1 MLSPS
6 SVPQIILPPSSVPQM
21 MMSPSCWPITR
32 AAWARCAPQTTSV
45 LQTIFE
51 RFTNVFGPHCVLR
64 SLAMSHR
71 MVFLVPHMMFAF
83 VSQMMLVP
91 QMMVRDQ
98 IIRLRYTRSPPST
111 LVPQM
116 MFWAQRYDRLP
127 IMLAGSMPI
136 VSHQSP
142 SFALVLILPAS
153 ATAPAALIWP
163 APSVRKSALEVGI
176 AVYSTIALTLLGV
189 SGGSPTGAELA
200 SRTNATTPLVTA
212 AAMLVPL
219 NSRNALL
226 SRPTRPASRLGSL

>member
-32 AAWARCAPQTTSV
+32 AAWARCAPKTTSV

-51 RFTNVFGPHCVLR
+51 RLTKVFGPHCALR
-64 SLAMSHR
+64 SLALSHR
-71 MVFLVPHMMFAF
+71 MVFFVPHMIFAF

-91 QMMVRDQ
+91 QMLVRDQ
-98 IIRLRYTRSPPST
+98 ITRLRYTRSPPST

-127 IMLAGSMPI
+127 IVLTGSMPI

-142 SFALVLILPAS
+142 GFVLVLILLAS
-153 ATAPAALIWP
+153 ATEPAALIWP
-163 APSVRKSALEVGI
+163 VPSVKQSDREAGI
-176 AVYSTIALTLLGV
+176 AVYTTVALT
-189 SGGSPTGAELA
+189 
-200 SRTNATTPLVTA
+200 
-212 AAMLVPL
+212 
-219 NSRNALL
+219 
-226 SRPTRPASRLGSL
+226 